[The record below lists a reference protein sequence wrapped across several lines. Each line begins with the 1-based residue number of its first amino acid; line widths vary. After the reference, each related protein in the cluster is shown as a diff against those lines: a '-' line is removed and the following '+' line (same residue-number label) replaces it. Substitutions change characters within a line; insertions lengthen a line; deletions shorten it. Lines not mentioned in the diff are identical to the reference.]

1 MNLKEITK
9 SQKIIGLQRK
19 KVELFSYNPAWKKLY
34 QEEAKILR
42 SVIGKYILD
51 IQHVG
56 STSIPGAKAKPI
68 IDIAIGVE
76 NLKKAE
82 KCVKPLTNLGY
93 EYKYN
98 AGVRGR
104 RFFAKGSEKNRTHYI
119 HIIKLNGRQWKNYT
133 LFRDYLKKHK
143 RTVKEYNELKEKLA
157 KKYKNDRYTY
167 TAKKDSFIKG
177 IIKKADLAVL
187 SDNLMK

>member
-1 MNLKEITK
+1 MAKQITK
-9 SQKIIGLQRK
+9 SPKIIGLQRK
-19 KVELFSYNPAWKKLY
+19 KVELSFYNPAWKKLY

-42 SVIGKYILD
+42 SVIGQYILD

-76 NLKKAE
+76 NLKNAE
-82 KCVKPLTNLGY
+82 KCIKPLTNLGY
-93 EYKYN
+93 EYKHN

-104 RFFAKGSEKNRTHYI
+104 RFFAKGSEKNRTYYI
-119 HIIKLNGRQWKNYT
+119 HIVKLNSRQWKNCI

-143 RTVKEYNELKEKLA
+143 PALKEYNELKEELA
-157 KKYKNDRYTY
+157 KRYKNDRPAYT
-167 TAKKDSFIKG
+167 TQKDSFIKG
-177 IIKKADLAVL
+177 IIKKADLSL
-187 SDNLMK
+187 PPDNSTK

>member
-1 MNLKEITK
+1 MTK
-9 SQKIIGLQRK
+9 KIAQRRKVIGLQRK
-19 KVELFSYNPAWKKLY
+19 KVELYPYNPVWKKLY
-34 QEEAKILR
+34 EKEAKILR
-42 SVIGKYILD
+42 LAIGQYILD

-82 KCVKPLTNLGY
+82 KCIKPLTNLGY

-104 RFFAKGSEKNRTHYI
+104 RFFAKGSESNRTYYI
-119 HIIKLNGRQWKNYT
+119 HISKLNSRVWKD
-133 LFRDYLKKHK
+133 LVFFRDYSRKHK
-143 RTVKEYNELKEKLA
+143 EALKEYNELKEELA
-157 KKYKNDRYTY
+157 RKYKNNRYRYT
-167 TAKKDSFIKG
+167 AQKDSFIKS
-177 IIKKADLAVL
+177 IIKKSEAKHTELE
-187 SDNLMK
+187 KI